1 MTSDTS
7 STAVSAAEVSLITG
21 TGPAAVLLVDLETR
35 RVVYTN
41 PVAEQLAPGVSLPVA
56 LDAWSDA
63 AVLRDVDG
71 APLSET
77 EHPLS
82 RVARS
87 SPVAGQAVSA
97 ARVSELGRQREPLWV
112 IALPMLDAPMLQ
124 GHALVV
130 LLPLRDR
137 ATAQAAVTAARGQAD
152 LRDRAVLAT
161 GLAFTVADA
170 RTDDLPLVWVNPAF
184 TTTTGYT
191 LAESVGRNCRFLQGS
206 ATDPAVVA
214 EMRAA
219 LAVGE
224 GITTTVLNY
233 RKDGSA
239 FWNQLSM
246 SPIHDADGTLTHF
259 VGIQADVTH
268 RVAADNERDRALLAE
283 RVARRAAEEAHRET
297 ELARSRLALLAEAT
311 SQLAVTL
318 DVDECRQRLVDLVV
332 PSLGDWVVVASTDA
346 RGVVDHVSGK
356 HRDPA
361 RAAEVERYLEKLQ
374 ASIVPGG
381 WVERV
386 LAGATARRITD
397 YSSPAN
403 VAERRTWVSDGS
415 VIDESA
421 SLGATSVLMV
431 PLPHRRQ
438 PRDLMIL
445 VRGEDS
451 PEHTDEDLGVALDLG
466 RRAGLILDNARLY
479 QEQHRIAETLQRSLL
494 PELPVIAGVRAAA
507 RYRASES
514 GAEVGGDFYEL
525 VDLPGDA
532 FGLAIGDVVGHDVL
546 AAAAMGHLRGLLRA
560 CAWETT
566 RTHPH
571 RVLERV
577 DELLVALRI
586 PTLATLA
593 YARLEQAPDGGWAMA
608 YASAGHPPLLVR
620 HPDGRVESLAHTND
634 LLLGVQPTGRTSTW
648 HHLEPGST
656 VLAYTDGLVERR
668 GEDLSRGLARLEAA
682 FASAPADVE
691 EVCDHLLRLY
701 GDSEDDVALLVVTV

>member
-1 MTSDTS
+1 LTSDTS
-7 STAVSAAEVSLITG
+7 STVVGAAEVSLVTG
-21 TGPAAVLLVDLETR
+21 TGPAAVLLVDLDAR
-35 RVVYTN
+35 AVVYTN
-41 PVAEQLAPGVSLPVA
+41 PVAEQLAPGVSLPVP

-77 EHPLS
+77 VHPLS

-137 ATAQAAVTAARGQAD
+137 VTAQAAVTAARSEAD

-170 RTDDLPLVWVNPAF
+170 RAADLPLVWVNPAF

-191 LAESVGRNCRFLQGS
+191 LAESVGRNCRFLQGP

-214 EMRAA
+214 AMRAA
-219 LAVGE
+219 LEAGE
-224 GITTTVLNY
+224 ATTTTVLNY

-246 SPIHDADGTLTHF
+246 SPIHDAEGTLTHF

-268 RVAADNERDRALLAE
+268 RVAADNERDRALVAE
-283 RVARRAAEEAHRET
+283 REARHAAEQAHAET
-297 ELARSRLALLAEAT
+297 ELARARLALLAEAT
-311 SQLAVTL
+311 SRLAVTL

-346 RGVVDHVSGK
+346 RGVVDHVSGR

-361 RAAEVERYLEKLQ
+361 RAEEMERYLQRLE
-374 ASIVPGG
+374 ASILAGG

-397 YSSPAN
+397 YSSEARR
-403 VAERRTWVSDGS
+403 AERRTWVSDGE

-421 SLGATSVLMV
+421 ALGASSVLMV

-445 VRGEDS
+445 VRGEES

-494 PELPVIAGVRAAA
+494 PELPVIEGVRAAA

-560 CAWETT
+560 CAWDTT

-577 DELLVALRI
+577 DELLAALRM

-593 YARLEQAPDGGWAMA
+593 YARLEQASDGGWSMA
-608 YASAGHPPLLVR
+608 YASAGHPPLMVR

-634 LLLGVQPTGRTSTW
+634 LLLGVQPGARTSTW

-656 VLAYTDGLVERR
+656 VLGYTDGLVERR
-668 GEDLSRGLARLEAA
+668 GEDLTHGLARLEAA
-682 FASAPADVE
+682 FAEAPEDVE
-691 EVCDHLLRLY
+691 GICDHLLRLN
-701 GDSEDDVALLVVTV
+701 GDSEDDVALLVVRV

>member
-1 MTSDTS
+1 MSSDTGV
-7 STAVSAAEVSLITG
+7 TVATAAEMSLISG
-21 TGPAAVLLVDLETR
+21 TGPAAVLLVDLDART
-35 RVVYTN
+35 VVYSN
-41 PVAEQLAPGVSLPVA
+41 PVAEQLAPGVSLPVP

-63 AVLRDVDG
+63 ASLRDVDG
-71 APLSET
+71 AALSRT
-77 EHPLS
+77 THPLS

-137 ATAQAAVTAARGQAD
+137 ATAQAAVTAARSDAD

-170 RTDDLPLVWVNPAF
+170 RDDDLPLVWVNPAF
-184 TTTTGYT
+184 TTTTGYS
-191 LAESVGRNCRFLQGS
+191 LEESVGRNCRFLQGS
-206 ATDPAVVA
+206 ATDRTVVA
-214 EMRAA
+214 EMRAG
-219 LAVGE
+219 LAAGE
-224 GITTTVLNY
+224 TVVTTVLNY
-233 RKDGSA
+233 RKDGTA

-246 SPIHDADGTLTHF
+246 SPIHDASGELTHY

-268 RVAADNERDRALLAE
+268 RVAADAERDRALEAE
-283 RVARRAAEEAHRET
+283 REARRAAEEAHRET
-297 ELARSRLALLAEAT
+297 EVARARLALLAEAT

-318 DVDECRQRLVDLVV
+318 DVAECRRRLVDLVV
-332 PSLGDWVVVASTDA
+332 PSLADWVIVASTDA
-346 RGVVDHVSGK
+346 KGVVEHLSGK

-361 RAAEVERYLEKLQ
+361 RAGEVERYVERLQ
-374 ASIVPGG
+374 AAIHPGG
-381 WVERV
+381 WVER
-386 LAGATARRITD
+386 LLGGSTARRIPD
-397 YSSPAN
+397 YGSAAN
-403 VAERRTWVSDGS
+403 RAERRTWVTDGG
-415 VIDESA
+415 VLDESA
-421 SLGATSVLMV
+421 SLGAASVLMV

-451 PEHTDEDLGVALDLG
+451 PAHTDDDLGVALDLG

-494 PELPVIAGVRAAA
+494 PELPPLEGVTAAA

-560 CAWETT
+560 CAWDTT
-566 RTHPH
+566 RAHPH

-577 DELLVALRI
+577 DDLMAALRI

-608 YASAGHPPLLVR
+608 YASAGHPPLMVR
-620 HPDGRVESLAHTND
+620 HPGGRVELLAHADD
-634 LLLGVQPTGRTSTW
+634 LLLGVQPGPRTSTW

-668 GEDLSRGLARLEAA
+668 GEDLGVGLERLRAAFEAA
-682 FASAPADVE
+682 PVDVE
-691 EVCDHLLRLY
+691 GVCDHLLRLN